1 MFDIGTGTML
11 VRSRVSQER
20 DLSWISKNRLHTFV
34 RFKIAVW
41 SCVENAVFDQKLGDS
56 LHHRWQ
62 RTDRRHH
69 LREQAGCSDEC

>member
-41 SCVENAVFDQKLGDS
+41 SCVFPMKLS
-56 LHHRWQ
+56 STVHI
-62 RTDRRHH
+62 RRQSSSPLAAH
-69 LREQAGCSDEC
+69 